1 MCGVMI
7 IESRRKGDG
16 DLWWRERGCRA
27 WTPDTTPP
35 LKERLPDVPKPP
47 TRGTTERGRSRG
59 RDGGA
64 RPM

>member
-1 MCGVMI
+1 MWSEVD
-7 IESRRKGDG
+7 ESRRKGGGAPSG
-16 DLWWRERGCRA
+16 DEKEDAGPGLL
-27 WTPDTTPP
+27 TLPP

-47 TRGTTERGRSRG
+47 TKGTAERGRSRG